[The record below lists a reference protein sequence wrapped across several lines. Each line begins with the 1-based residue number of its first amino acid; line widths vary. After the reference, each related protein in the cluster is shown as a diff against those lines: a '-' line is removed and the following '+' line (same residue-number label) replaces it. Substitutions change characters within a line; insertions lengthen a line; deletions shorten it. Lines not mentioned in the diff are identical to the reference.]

1 MHQQKT
7 WSIFKISLA
16 IAILAGASFGYTVF
30 IDQSHRAS
38 AADISEEEVVRKD
51 LMALLDK
58 IESISLDGSIFTDKA
73 FTSLQDFSVI
83 LVPETP
89 GRANPFAP
97 LPTASPIRAR

>member
-1 MHQQKT
+1 MHHQKT

-16 IAILAGASFGYTVF
+16 IALLVGASFGYTVF

-38 AADISEEEVVRKD
+38 AADISDGDVVKKD

-58 IESISLDGSIFTDKA
+58 IESISLDGSIFADRA
-73 FTSLQDFSVI
+73 FTSLQDFSVT

-97 LPTASPIRAR
+97 LSSASPTRAR

>member
-1 MHQQKT
+1 MHHQKS

-16 IAILAGASFGYTVF
+16 IALFVSASVGYTVF

-38 AADISEEEVVRKD
+38 AADITEGDVIKKD
-51 LMALLDK
+51 LFALLDK

-73 FTSLQDFSVI
+73 FISLQDFSVT

-89 GRANPFAP
+89 GRSNPFAP
-97 LPTASPIRAR
+97 LPSQPAARAR